1 MQRSANTD
9 LKVGL
14 TVIVGL
20 IVLIGGIILAK
31 GWRLDSK
38 RIFVNA
44 SFPTASGIEP
54 GDPVYIHGIK
64 RGAVNQVTETKAG
77 PIAISIELYEAQE
90 LHKDA
95 TALISMAELMGGKK
109 MEIDPGHTGGFNV
122 DRDTIYGA
130 SGGDLASLVT
140 YANSLTGTVSNMA
153 NKIDTVLNSVNDLF
167 GNGALKH
174 KAYTVIDNASS
185 AITEL
190 RSVLR
195 ENRAKISNTLTQV
208 ESLATNGNA
217 TLNELRPKINGLT
230 DTVAS
235 FLHRSQFTLA
245 KADSILNGLN
255 TILTESRDNKSFFY
269 KLTSDKEF
277 SRRIDS
283 TIQAASALL
292 KQMRTQGLDVN
303 IKVF

>member
-1 MQRSANTD
+1 MQRSSNTD

-14 TVIVGL
+14 TVLAGL
-20 IVLIGGIILAK
+20 VILIGGIVLAK

-54 GDPVYIHGIK
+54 GDPVYIRGIK
-64 RGAVNQVTETKAG
+64 RGTISKVNEIKNG
-77 PIAISIELYEAQE
+77 AIIINIELYEAQE

-109 MEIDPGHTGGFNV
+109 MEIEPGYTGTFNV
-122 DRDTIYGA
+122 DRDTIFGT

-140 YANSLTGTVSNMA
+140 YANSLTGTITNLAS
-153 NKIDTVLNSVNDLF
+153 KIDTVLNAVNDLF

-174 KAYTVIDNASS
+174 KTYAALDNANG
-185 AITEL
+185 AISEL
-190 RSVLR
+190 RGVLQ
-195 ENRAKISNTLTQV
+195 ENRARIAHTLTEL

-217 TLNELRPKINGLT
+217 TLSELRPKIGGIV

-235 FLHRSQFTLA
+235 FLHETRHTLA
-245 KADSILNGLN
+245 RADTLLAGLNSILV
-255 TILTESRDNKSFFY
+255 ESRDNKSFLY
-269 KLTSDKEF
+269 KITSDKDF
-277 SRRIDS
+277 SRRVDS
-283 TIQAASALL
+283 TIQSVNALL
-292 KQMRTQGLDVN
+292 RQMRVQGLDVN